1 MVPLVQRAIP
11 YMQIRGGS
19 SKGVYFCADDLPAD
33 PVLRDKLLVQVMGAD
48 DRQIDG
54 LGGADPLTSKVGI
67 VGLSASTDADIDYLF
82 AQVVV
87 GEGRVDT
94 TPNCGNILAGVAP
107 FAIEAGLIKPSDG
120 NTRVRVNMLNS
131 GSQCELLV
139 QTPNKKVEYAGDA
152 CIDGV
157 LGSSAPITCHYLNI
171 AGSVCGSLLP
181 TGNRIDI
188 VDGIELTC
196 IDNGM
201 PVVVIRAVDMDISG
215 DESPAE
221 LNANQLLKDKI
232 QSIRLQIGPKMNLG
246 DVDGAAVP
254 KICMISPAVNGGIFN
269 TRTFIPYKCHS
280 AIGVLGA
287 VSAAT
292 AAIIPGTVAEGIA
305 QLPAE
310 GSTRMSVEHPAGEF
324 SVSLEVD
331 QQSDP
336 PRVLKAG
343 LLRTARLLSRGELY
357 VPETIF
363 STS

>member
-1 MVPLVQRAIP
+1 M
-11 YMQIRGGS
+11 
-19 SKGVYFCADDLPAD
+19 YFCADDLPAD

-201 PVVVIRAVDMDISG
+201 PVVVIRAVDMGISG

>member
-1 MVPLVQRAIP
+1 M
-11 YMQIRGGS
+11 
-19 SKGVYFCADDLPAD
+19 
-33 PVLRDKLLVQVMGAD
+33 QVMGAD

-107 FAIEAGLIKPSDG
+107 FAIEAGLIEPSDG
-120 NTRVRVNMLNS
+120 STRVRVNMLNS